1 MISQITGKIIKIS
14 DKSLTVDVSGVGYEI
29 NTNALVLEKA
39 KVGELK
45 TFFTFL
51 YVREDIMELFGFQEA
66 NELSFF
72 KKLISVSGVGPKS
85 ALTIMSLA
93 SVSELQQGIRQ
104 GDASLL
110 TKVSGIGKKTAER
123 LIVELKNKIDLGDL
137 TDDESGHLGVNDGQV
152 IDGLV
157 ALGYTTREAREAA
170 KLVDKDIDSVK
181 DRVKAALKSM
191 GQGQTD

>member
-1 MISQITGKIIKIS
+1 MISE
-14 DKSLTVDVSGVGYEI
+14 KSLTVDVHGVGYEI
-29 NTNALVLEKA
+29 NTNALILEKS
-39 KVGELK
+39 KVGDDV
-45 TFFTFL
+45 TFFTHH
-51 YVREDIMELFGFQEA
+51 YVREDIMELFGFKDP

-93 SVSELQQGIRQ
+93 SVSELQKGIKK

-123 LIVELKNKIDLGDL
+123 LIVELKNKIEYADMAGE
-137 TDDESGHLGVNDGQV
+137 ESGGFDVSDSQV

-157 ALGYTTREAREAA
+157 GLGYTQKEAREAA
-170 KLVDKDIDSVK
+170 RLVDKDIDNVK

-191 GQGQTD
+191 GQRD

>member
-14 DKSLTVDVSGVGYEI
+14 EKSLTIDVHGVGYEI
-29 NTNALVLEKA
+29 NANALVLEKA
-39 KVGELK
+39 KLGDLK

-51 YVREDIMELFGFQEA
+51 YVREDIMELFGFQDDK
-66 NELSFF
+66 ELNFF

-85 ALTIMSLA
+85 ALTILSLA
-93 SVSELQQGIRQ
+93 SVDELQNGIRQ

-123 LIVELKNKIDLGDL
+123 LIVELKNKIEY
-137 TDDESGHLGVNDGQV
+137 TDVAGEDTGGYNVSDGQV

-157 ALGYTTREAREAA
+157 GLGYTVKEAREAA
-170 KLVDKDIDSVK
+170 RLVDKDIDNVK

-191 GQGQTD
+191 GQKE